1 MLEAV
6 LKAGLTLR
14 LDQVAQHLIQL
25 HFEYLPGWTVHNID
39 VPALVLTIRIENNSS
54 SWR

>member
-14 LDQVAQHLIQL
+14 LDQVAQHHIQL
-25 HFEYLPGWTVHNID
+25 HFGYLPGWTVHNPY
-39 VPALVLTIRIENNSS
+39 VPALVLTILNENNSS
-54 SWR
+54 PWR